1 MSVGTLQ
8 PPAALYREDQT
19 FGWWVYA
26 IMLAVTAL
34 NVPWLAAEPVQG
46 QDWSDVGQ
54 IATFALKSLL
64 LVGPVFFVI
73 GLGRLTT
80 VVTPAQVR
88 VWFGLIPTYRRFLPV
103 GSISAVEVVEYQ
115 PIRHCGGWGIR
126 RGRGGELVLNARGS
140 HGVRLHLVDGSRIL
154 IGSQRPEEL
163 AAVIRGA
170 ISPLG

>member
-26 IMLAVTAL
+26 ILLAVAAM
-34 NVPWLAAEPVQG
+34 NVPWLAAQPIQAQG
-46 QDWSDVGQ
+46 WGDTGQ
-54 IATFALKSLL
+54 LALFALKSMLL
-64 LVGPVFFVI
+64 AGPVLFVI

-80 VVTPAQVR
+80 VVTPVQVR
-88 VWFGLIPTYRRFLPV
+88 VWFGLIPTYRRFIPV
-103 GSISAVEVVEYQ
+103 GSISAVEVVDYQ

-126 RGRGGELVLNARGS
+126 HGRGGELVLNARGS
-140 HGVRLHLVDGSRIL
+140 QGVRLHLVDGSKIL
-154 IGSQRPEEL
+154 IGSQRAEEL
-163 AAVIRGA
+163 AGVIRGA